1 MDITRLRYFLKTA
14 ETLNYTRA
22 AAELFITRQSLRQA
36 LGTLEQEVG
45 VPLFENEKNHLS
57 LTEYGEFLAFSAEDV
72 VRRFDAL
79 AAELDRF
86 AHQKTPLRVAY
97 SESLVPFIL
106 PDFEMTLKDFRSKYP
121 HIPLDARSLPSDEV
135 VDALHAEE
143 IDCGIL
149 LQMPTVY
156 PNCETELLHTFPVA
170 VGSGAKSALYPKKT
184 VTLQELASV
193 PLVGMG
199 SLEKIARPLWEDCQ
213 REKLTLNY
221 QVMPNT
227 VDAFYHIQHS
237 LASGLDIYFE
247 DETVPDGCGLL
258 PGYTWELAMLRPIA
272 SPVYGMARLFC
283 RYIEGRYR
291 QRLNEP
297 L

>member
-79 AAELDRF
+79 TAELDRF
-86 AHQKTPLRVAY
+86 AKQKMPLRVAF
-97 SESLVPFIL
+97 SESLFPFML
-106 PDFEMTLKDFRSKYP
+106 PDFEMTLKDFRTKYP
-121 HIPLDARSLPSDEV
+121 HIPLNVRNLPSDDV
-135 VDALHAEE
+135 VDALHTEE

-149 LQMPTVY
+149 LQMPTRY
-156 PNCETELLHTFPVA
+156 SNCEADVLHTFPVA
-170 VGSGAKSALYPKKT
+170 IDSGAESPLYPKHSL
-184 VTLQELASV
+184 TLQDLTTV

-199 SLEKIARPLWEDCQ
+199 SLEKIARPLWEDFQ

-247 DETVPDGCGLL
+247 DETVPAGCGLL